1 MKDKKDLIKRIF
13 SFAEVE
19 TGNKSKISRND
30 LLNCPIAEMMCEF
43 HLSVV
48 DTNILESE
56 KLKEEKNYIKSI
68 EKLKSAFAKS
78 TELNNHPCSRCTQ
91 SYQMII
97 IDMLENT
104 QKELSDLT
112 SGIFGN
118 KKHKKTLLY
127 AEDVLRE
134 LKSTGM
140 NKGYYLNESK
150 ERYLGNFL
158 N

>member
-30 LLNCPIAEMMCEF
+30 LLNCPIAEMMCKF
-43 HLSVV
+43 HLSIV
-48 DTNILESE
+48 DTNIIESE
-56 KLKEEKNYIKSI
+56 KLREEKNYLKSI
-68 EKLKSAFAKS
+68 EKLRSAFTKS

-104 QKELSDLT
+104 QNELSDLS

-118 KKHKKTLLY
+118 KKHKKTAQY
-127 AEDVLRE
+127 AGEVLQE
-134 LKSTGM
+134 IKSAGM

-150 ERYLGNFL
+150 DRYLGNYL

>member
-1 MKDKKDLIKRIF
+1 MKDRKDLIKRIF

-19 TGNKSKISRND
+19 TGNKSIISRND
-30 LLNCPIAEMMCEF
+30 LLNCPIAEMMCKF

-56 KLKEEKNYIKSI
+56 KLKKEKNYIKSI

-104 QKELSDLT
+104 HKELSDLT

-150 ERYLGNFL
+150 ERYLGNYL